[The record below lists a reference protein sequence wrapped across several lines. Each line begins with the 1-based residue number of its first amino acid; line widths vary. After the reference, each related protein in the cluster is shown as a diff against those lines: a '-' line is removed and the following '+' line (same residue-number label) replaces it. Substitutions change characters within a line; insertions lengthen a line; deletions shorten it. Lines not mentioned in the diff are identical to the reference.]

1 VTTFPSIPER
11 LRSVN
16 PTILLSAFAPVAWG
30 TTYLVTTELM
40 PAERPLLTA
49 AVRVLPI
56 GLLLT
61 LRARRLPRG
70 AWWWRTA
77 VLGALNIGV
86 FQALLFVAAYRL
98 PGGVAATAGAVQ
110 PLVVGVLAA
119 WLLAERLR
127 PGLVL
132 AAVGGILGVGLLVLT
147 PEARLDPVGVGAALA
162 GTVSMAVGVVLTKR
176 WGRPVDLV
184 TATGWQLVAG
194 GLLLAPLTLALEGFP
209 PAFTMANW
217 AGAAWLSVI
226 GTGVAYLLWFR
237 GIERLAVNHLSFLG
251 LLSPLVATVLG
262 WALLD
267 QSLTGGQLTGAALIA
282 VTVVATQAGA
292 TLTSKR
298 AAPAVT
304 ATSISA
310 RKELTSCNPIAL
322 TDSQPQAPDVM
333 SHLVAPDTYLLPN
346 LYQAGPETFLPGQ
359 LHGDPRQGA
368 DGRGHRRPYPHPTN
382 QPPPNREH
390 DRDPARIIG
399 HRSATSEEGSEERP
413 RSPPH

>member
-1 VTTFPSIPER
+1 MDVDRSTGHLVRSVIRDDLPSIPER
-11 LRSVN
+11 LRPVK
-16 PTILLSAFAPVAWG
+16 PTILLSALAPVAWG

-40 PAERPLLTA
+40 PADRPLLAA

-61 LRARRLPRG
+61 LRGRRLPRG
-70 AWWWRTA
+70 SWWWRTA
-77 VLGALNIGV
+77 VLGALNIGA

-110 PLVVGVLAA
+110 PLVVGILAA

-132 AAVGGILGVGLLVLT
+132 AAVGGIVGVGLLVLT

-176 WGRPVDLV
+176 WGRPVALV

-194 GLLLAPLTLALEGFP
+194 GLLLAPLTLALEGLP

-226 GTGVAYLLWFR
+226 GTGMAYLLWFR
-237 GIERLAVNHLSFLG
+237 GIERLPVNHLSFLG

-262 WALLD
+262 WAVLD

-304 ATSISA
+304 ATPISA
-310 RKELTSCNPIAL
+310 RKELTPCNPIAL
-322 TDSQPQAPDVM
+322 T
-333 SHLVAPDTYLLPN
+333 
-346 LYQAGPETFLPGQ
+346 
-359 LHGDPRQGA
+359 
-368 DGRGHRRPYPHPTN
+368 
-382 QPPPNREH
+382 
-390 DRDPARIIG
+390 
-399 HRSATSEEGSEERP
+399 
-413 RSPPH
+413 

>member
-1 VTTFPSIPER
+1 MDVDRSTDHPVRSVIRDDLPSIPER
-11 LRSVN
+11 LRPVK
-16 PTILLSAFAPVAWG
+16 PTILLSALAPVAWG
-30 TTYLVTTELM
+30 TTYLATTELM
-40 PAERPLLTA
+40 PADRPLLTA

-61 LRARRLPRG
+61 LRGRRLPRG
-70 AWWWRTA
+70 RWWWRTA
-77 VLGALNIGV
+77 VLGALNIGA

-132 AAVGGILGVGLLVLT
+132 AALGGIVGVGLLVLT
-147 PEARLDPVGVGAALA
+147 PDARLDPVGVGAALA

-194 GLLLAPLTLALEGFP
+194 GLLLAPLTLALEGLP
-209 PAFTMANW
+209 PAFTLANW

-226 GTGVAYLLWFR
+226 GTGVAYTLWFR
-237 GIERLAVNHLSFLG
+237 GIERLPVNHLSFLG

-262 WALLD
+262 WAVLD

-282 VTVVATQAGA
+282 VTVVATQAGV

-304 ATSISA
+304 ATPTSA
-310 RKELTSCNPIAL
+310 RKELTPCDPIAL
-322 TDSQPQAPDVM
+322 T
-333 SHLVAPDTYLLPN
+333 
-346 LYQAGPETFLPGQ
+346 
-359 LHGDPRQGA
+359 
-368 DGRGHRRPYPHPTN
+368 
-382 QPPPNREH
+382 
-390 DRDPARIIG
+390 
-399 HRSATSEEGSEERP
+399 
-413 RSPPH
+413 